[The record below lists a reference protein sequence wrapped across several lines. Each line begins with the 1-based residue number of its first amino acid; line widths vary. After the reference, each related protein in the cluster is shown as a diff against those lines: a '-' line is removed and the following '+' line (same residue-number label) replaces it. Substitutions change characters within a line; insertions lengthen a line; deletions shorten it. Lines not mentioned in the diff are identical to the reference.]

1 MARPGRLPGGRA
13 VAALATTAAGAA
25 AGLDAQIALL
35 TAILVIMLLAER
47 RWAPEDRA
55 DHDDTDH
62 DDPITDAITTRQE
75 KPMKL
80 LHSGK
85 VRDLYADGDELI
97 MVASDRMS
105 VYDVVLP
112 TPVPDKGA
120 ILTQLSLWWFERLR
134 DIVPN
139 HVISA
144 PRVPA
149 EWAGR
154 AIRCRRLDM
163 IKVECIAR
171 GYLAGLGLQS
181 YRESG
186 AISGVALPAG
196 LAEGAALPEPV
207 FTPTTKADLGEH
219 DEFMDLGEVA
229 RQVGA
234 AAAAQLRE
242 LTLAVYGR
250 GQPDRAGPRGHHRRH
265 QARVR
270 PRRGRHHHPGRRGP
284 DPGLLPVLAGRPVAA
299 GRRAAVPGQAVRPR
313 LVDEPGVGQAAARPA
328 HAGRRGRGHPGAHTS
343 RPTSR
348 SPARAGADRAPGAEL
363 AGFAADTPVVAGY
376 PSDSTVESF
385 DYFT

>member
-1 MARPGRLPGGRA
+1 
-13 VAALATTAAGAA
+13 V
-25 AGLDAQIALL
+25 
-35 TAILVIMLLAER
+35 
-47 RWAPEDRA
+47 
-55 DHDDTDH
+55 
-62 DDPITDAITTRQE
+62 
-75 KPMKL
+75 KL

-85 VRDLYADGDELI
+85 VRDLYADGDDVI

-144 PRVPA
+144 SRVPA

-229 RQVGA
+229 RQVGP

-250 GQPDRAGPRGHHRRH
+250 GQQTALSRG
-265 QARVR
+265 VII
-270 PRRGRHHHPGRRGP
+270 
-284 DPGLLPVLAGRPVAA
+284 
-299 GRRAAVPGQAVRPR
+299 
-313 LVDEPGVGQAAARPA
+313 
-328 HAGRRGRGHPGAHTS
+328 
-343 RPTSR
+343 
-348 SPARAGADRAPGAEL
+348 
-363 AGFAADTPVVAGY
+363 ADTKLEFGRAQDGTITLADEVLTPDSSRFWPASQWQPGGAQPSLDKQYVRDWSMSLGWDKRPPAPAMPADVVEATRARYVQAYEQITG
-376 PSDSTVESF
+376 ESWR
-385 DYFT
+385 